1 MTWKQEGYQLEENT
15 RNRGGQ
21 MDDNQEGEE
30 LEQRIYEN
38 IRLTSIIL
46 CVSESKARK
55 AMNNLGLSRVIK
67 WGLSIIYF
75 LNKEWRKGILGHVHR
90 LKPSWATRDCVSIKQ
105 KAKQTV
111 LFISYFPTHTAA
123 DLKKNWILRIA
134 DRPMEHS

>member
-1 MTWKQEGYQLEENT
+1 MEENT

-67 WGLSIIYF
+67 
-75 LNKEWRKGILGHVHR
+75 
-90 LKPSWATRDCVSIKQ
+90 
-105 KAKQTV
+105 
-111 LFISYFPTHTAA
+111 
-123 DLKKNWILRIA
+123 
-134 DRPMEHS
+134 